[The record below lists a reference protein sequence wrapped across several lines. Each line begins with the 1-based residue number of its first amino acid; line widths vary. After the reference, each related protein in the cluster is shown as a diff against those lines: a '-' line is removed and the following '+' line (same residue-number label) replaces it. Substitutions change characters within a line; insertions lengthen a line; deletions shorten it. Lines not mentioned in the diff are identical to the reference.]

1 MSQGD
6 VGFTLPEEEDEKD
19 EEESSEKEGNGKGE
33 VKEMGSEVACSEEVG
48 GIKAVII

>member
-19 EEESSEKEGNGKGE
+19 EEESSEKEGDGEGE
-33 VKEMGSEVACSEEVG
+33 VKDMGGEVACL
-48 GIKAVII
+48 IF